1 MYSTENYAQ
10 YLVMTYNGKESK
22 KEYIYIIYV
31 YIYIYICITDSLCCT
46 IENYHNIIY
55 KSK

>member
-31 YIYIYICITDSLCCT
+31 YIYICITDSLCCT
-46 IENYHNIIY
+46 IETYTTLYISQN
-55 KSK
+55 K